1 MSATRLLAMT
11 LTSAIALT
19 SSVPLVHAQETPTAA
34 PVKKKVA
41 KKPKSAAPID
51 PYADAPADAAP
62 SATTLDPYANAAEPA
77 TADKSDSTADPYAK
91 APPATD
97 VVSPTPTATAS
108 NEPRVMTPGLLDIVA
123 AQGLLAVEGLDGWL
137 LFDRDGQN
145 PIGASLVAPHGRPH
159 RAWFYWIPAHGDPVA
174 LVHTSE
180 QAAFSNFPAS
190 VHAYTSHAELVSQL
204 RTIVGVASG
213 GKGKHAGQKSKL
225 VAMEYSPVAN
235 LPDMSRVDAG
245 TFELVTS
252 IGATVRSSEHLVSQT
267 KALWGDVG
275 RVAHQVAVHHLTELR
290 RDAVAFIR
298 DRMHAQQPVTEGE
311 VVDRLVAGMAMRGL
325 VGPTPVVSTG
335 AASADPDHVSTP
347 SANSST
353 PITNGDVVVIQL
365 AGRIPGDNGVFAS
378 LSWVAYAGAFVPSKV
393 EQAFDIVALAR
404 DQALLFISDRTHH
417 RHAVKGYE
425 VDAAA
430 RAFIGKAGFA
440 SHVVHRTGHS
450 LDRDLFGG
458 GADLD
463 GFEIKDDRVVV
474 PGTGFTIGPGLYFN
488 GEFGVRAEVS
498 VFFGPDGPEVTTPA
512 QEQVE
517 PLVIQ

>member
-1 MSATRLLAMT
+1 MKAMRLSALM
-11 LTSAIALT
+11 LTSAVALT
-19 SSVPLVHAQETPTAA
+19 SAAHAQVAPAA
-34 PVKKKVA
+34 QKPA
-41 KKPKSAAPID
+41 KKLKAPAPID
-51 PYADAPADAAP
+51 PYADAPTVADAP
-62 SATTLDPYANAAEPA
+62 PIDPYAEAPAPPAAETPA
-77 TADKSDSTADPYAK
+77 DVHGDSTVDPYAK

-97 VVSPTPTATAS
+97 VVTPPPAAS
-108 NEPRVMTPGLLDIVA
+108 SEPSVLTPGLLDIVA

-145 PIGASLVAPHGRPH
+145 PIGASLVAPHGHPH

-180 QAAFSNFPAS
+180 QAAFANFPGS

-204 RTIVGVASG
+204 RTIVGVAG
-213 GKGKHAGQKSKL
+213 GGKHASKKAKL
-225 VAMEYSPVAN
+225 VAMEYSPGAT

-252 IGATVRSSEHLVSQT
+252 IGATIRSSEHLVSQT
-267 KALWGDVG
+267 KARWGAVG

-290 RDAVAFIR
+290 RDAIAFIR
-298 DRMHAQQPVTEGE
+298 DRLHAQQPVTEAD
-311 VVDRLVAGMAMRGL
+311 VVERLSAGMAMRGL

-335 AASADPDHVSTP
+335 AASADPDHVSAP
-347 SANSST
+347 SANGST
-353 PITNGDVVVIQL
+353 PIANGDVVVIEL
-365 AGRIPGDNGVFAS
+365 AGRIPGDNGVFAA

-417 RHAVKGYE
+417 RHAVRGYE

-517 PLVIQ
+517 PLVVQ